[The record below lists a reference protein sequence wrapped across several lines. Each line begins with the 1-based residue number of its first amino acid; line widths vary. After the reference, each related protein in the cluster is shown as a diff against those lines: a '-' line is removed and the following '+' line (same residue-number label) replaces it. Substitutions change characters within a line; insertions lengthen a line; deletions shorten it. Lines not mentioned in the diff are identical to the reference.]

1 MDLSDRKKKILSAV
15 IETNIKNKNAQAVS
29 SKQLQEDYLP
39 MLSSATIRNELNALE
54 EMGYLTHLHT
64 SSGRVPTRVGYEK
77 YINELMH
84 EKKLTQREREAIK
97 SNFAQ
102 KLVNVRDIIERSAKT
117 ISKATNYASVV
128 YSGPSRNA
136 IIEDIKLYPVSATT
150 QLIIVVTDE
159 KVINELANLGT
170 NDEDNLKSA
179 GDVLKEL
186 FIGKP
191 LSLIKDREFRD
202 KVVNKQ
208 LKKYKDVFDKV
219 LDAIQASE
227 EHLLNEITIAGKDK
241 LIEYPEFN
249 DVEKLKKTVSALEKS
264 ETIIPIMSNNDD
276 VELSINFGEDNSG
289 LEDCSV
295 VTVSCNV
302 QGKPKITAGV
312 IGPMRM
318 DYPKAISVLKEVAET
333 IENSL
338 KEGDYWW
345 TKKNKKTVA
354 MKTKNVANKIAT
366 KKNIAVAKNLKNKL
380 TN

>member
-64 SSGRVPTRVGYEK
+64 SSGRVPTKVGYEK
-77 YINELMH
+77 YINELMR
-84 EKKLTQREREAIK
+84 ERKLTPREREAIK
-97 SNFAQ
+97 SNFAK
-102 KLVNVRDIIERSAKT
+102 KLVNIRDIIERSAKT

-170 NDEDNLKSA
+170 NDEENLKSA
-179 GDVLKEL
+179 GEVLKEL

-264 ETIIPIMSNNDD
+264 ETIIPIMSSSEDL
-276 VELSINFGEDNSG
+276 ELSISFGENNSG

-295 VTVSCNV
+295 ITVSCNV

-338 KEGDYWW
+338 KEGDY
-345 TKKNKKTVA
+345 
-354 MKTKNVANKIAT
+354 
-366 KKNIAVAKNLKNKL
+366 
-380 TN
+380 

>member
-15 IETNIKNKNAQAVS
+15 IETNIKNKNAEAVS

-39 MLSSATIRNELNALE
+39 TLSSATIRNELNALE

-84 EKKLTQREREAIK
+84 EKKLTAREKETIQ
-97 SNFAQ
+97 SNFAK
-102 KLVNVRDIIERSAKT
+102 KLVGIRDVIERSAKT
-117 ISKATNYASVV
+117 ISKVTNYASVV

-136 IIEDIKLYPVSATT
+136 IIEDIKLYPVSQTT
-150 QLIIVVTDE
+150 QLIVVVTDE

-170 NDEDNLKSA
+170 NDENNLKSA
-179 GDVLKEL
+179 ADVLKEL
-186 FIGKP
+186 FVGKP

-227 EHLLNEITIAGKDK
+227 EHLSNEITIAGKDK
-241 LIEYPEFN
+241 LLDYPEFN
-249 DVEKLKKTVSALEKS
+249 DIDRLKKTVSALEKN
-264 ETIIPIMSNNDD
+264 ETIIPIMSNGEDL
-276 VELSINFGEDNSG
+276 ELSINLCDDNSG

-295 VTVSCNV
+295 ITVSCNV
-302 QGKPKITAGV
+302 EGKPKITAGV

-338 KEGDYWW
+338 KEGDY
-345 TKKNKKTVA
+345 
-354 MKTKNVANKIAT
+354 
-366 KKNIAVAKNLKNKL
+366 
-380 TN
+380 

>member
-15 IETNIKNKNAQAVS
+15 IETNIKSKNAGAVS
-29 SKQLQEDYLP
+29 SKQLQEDFLP
-39 MLSSATIRNELNALE
+39 SLSSATIRNELNALE

-77 YINELMH
+77 YINELMR
-84 EKKLTQREREAIK
+84 EKKLTQKEKEAIQ
-97 SNFAQ
+97 SNFAK

-136 IIEDIKLYPVSATT
+136 IIEDIKLYPVSQTT
-150 QLIIVVTDE
+150 QLIVVVTDE

-170 NDEDNLKSA
+170 NDENNLKSA
-179 GDVLKEL
+179 AEVLKEL
-186 FIGKP
+186 FIGRP

-227 EHLLNEITIAGKDK
+227 EHLSNEITIAGKDK

-249 DVEKLKKTVSALEKS
+249 DIEKLKKTVSALEKS
-264 ETIIPIMSNNDD
+264 ETIIPIMSNGEDL
-276 VELSINFGEDNSG
+276 ELSINFGEDNSG

-295 VTVSCNV
+295 ITVSCNV

-338 KEGDYWW
+338 REGDY
-345 TKKNKKTVA
+345 
-354 MKTKNVANKIAT
+354 
-366 KKNIAVAKNLKNKL
+366 
-380 TN
+380 

>member
-1 MDLSDRKKKILSAV
+1 MDLSERKKKILSAV
-15 IETNIKNKNAQAVS
+15 IETNIKNKNATAVS

-77 YINELMH
+77 YINELMR
-84 EKKLTQREREAIK
+84 EKKLTQREKESIQ
-97 SNFAQ
+97 SNFAN
-102 KLVNVRDIIERSAKT
+102 KLVNIRDIIERSAKT

-136 IIEDIKLYPVSATT
+136 IIEDIKLYPVSKTT
-150 QLIIVVTDE
+150 QLIVVVTDE

-170 NDEDNLKSA
+170 NDEADLKSSA
-179 GDVLKEL
+179 DILKEL

-202 KVVNKQ
+202 KVVTKQ
-208 LKKYKDVFDKV
+208 LTKYKEVFDKV
-219 LDAIQASE
+219 LDAIWASHE
-227 EHLLNEITIAGKDK
+227 NASNEITIAGKDK
-241 LIEYPEFN
+241 LIDYPEFN
-249 DVEKLKKTVSALEKS
+249 DVDKLRKTVSALEKDK
-264 ETIIPIMSNNDD
+264 IIPIMSNNEDL
-276 VELSINFGEDNSG
+276 ELSINFCDDESG

-295 VTVSCNV
+295 ISISCNIE
-302 QGKPKITAGV
+302 GKPKITAGV

-338 KEGDYWW
+338 REGDY
-345 TKKNKKTVA
+345 
-354 MKTKNVANKIAT
+354 
-366 KKNIAVAKNLKNKL
+366 
-380 TN
+380 

>member
-1 MDLSDRKKKILSAV
+1 MDLSERKKKILSAV
-15 IETNIKNKNAQAVS
+15 IETNIKNKNATAVS

-64 SSGRVPTRVGYEK
+64 SSGRVPTKVGYEK
-77 YINELMH
+77 YINELMR
-84 EKKLTQREREAIK
+84 EKKLTQREKDAIQ

-102 KLVNVRDIIERSAKT
+102 KLVNIRDIIERSAKT

-136 IIEDIKLYPVSATT
+136 IIEDIKLYPVSKTT
-150 QLIIVVTDE
+150 QLIVVVTDE

-170 NDEDNLKSA
+170 NDESDLKSSA
-179 GDVLKEL
+179 DVLKEL
-186 FIGKP
+186 FVGRP
-191 LSLIKDREFRD
+191 LSLIKDREFRN
-202 KVVNKQ
+202 KVVTKQ
-208 LKKYKDVFDKV
+208 LTKYKEVFDKV
-219 LDAIQASE
+219 LDAILASE
-227 EHLLNEITIAGKDK
+227 EHSSNEITIAGKDK

-249 DVEKLKKTVSALEKS
+249 DVAKLKKTVSALEKN
-264 ETIIPIMSNNDD
+264 EKIIPIMSAGED
-276 VELSINFGEDNSG
+276 VELSINFCDDESG

-295 VTVSCNV
+295 VTISCNIE
-302 QGKPKITAGV
+302 GKPKITAGV

-338 KEGDYWW
+338 REGDY
-345 TKKNKKTVA
+345 
-354 MKTKNVANKIAT
+354 
-366 KKNIAVAKNLKNKL
+366 
-380 TN
+380 

>member
-1 MDLSDRKKKILSAV
+1 MDLSERKKKILSAV
-15 IETNIKNKNAQAVS
+15 IETNIKNKNATAVS

-77 YINELMH
+77 YINELMR
-84 EKKLTQREREAIK
+84 EKKLTQREKESIQ
-97 SNFAQ
+97 SNFAN
-102 KLVNVRDIIERSAKT
+102 KLVNIRDIIERSAKT

-136 IIEDIKLYPVSATT
+136 IIEDIKLYPVSKTT
-150 QLIIVVTDE
+150 QLIVVVTDE

-170 NDEDNLKSA
+170 NDEADLKSSA
-179 GDVLKEL
+179 DILKEL

-202 KVVNKQ
+202 KVVTKQ
-208 LKKYKDVFDKV
+208 LTKYKEVFDKV
-219 LDAIQASE
+219 LDAIWASQE
-227 EHLLNEITIAGKDK
+227 NASNEITIAGKDK
-241 LIEYPEFN
+241 LIDYPEFN
-249 DVEKLKKTVSALEKS
+249 DVDKLRKTVSALEKDK
-264 ETIIPIMSNNDD
+264 IIPIMSNNEDL
-276 VELSINFGEDNSG
+276 ELSINFCDDESG

-295 VTVSCNV
+295 ISISCNIE
-302 QGKPKITAGV
+302 GKPKITAGV

-338 KEGDYWW
+338 REGDY
-345 TKKNKKTVA
+345 
-354 MKTKNVANKIAT
+354 
-366 KKNIAVAKNLKNKL
+366 
-380 TN
+380 

>member
-179 GDVLKEL
+179 GEVLKEL

-295 VTVSCNV
+295 ITVSCNV

-338 KEGDYWW
+338 KEGDY
-345 TKKNKKTVA
+345 
-354 MKTKNVANKIAT
+354 
-366 KKNIAVAKNLKNKL
+366 
-380 TN
+380 

>member
-1 MDLSDRKKKILSAV
+1 MDLSERKKKILSAV
-15 IETNIKNKNAQAVS
+15 IETNIKNKNAEAVS

-39 MLSSATIRNELNALE
+39 SLSSATIRNELNTLE

-64 SSGRVPTRVGYEK
+64 SSGRVPTKIGYEK
-77 YINELMH
+77 YINELMR
-84 EKKLTQREREAIK
+84 EKKLSAKEKETIQ
-97 SNFAQ
+97 SNFAK
-102 KLVNVRDIIERSAKT
+102 KLVNIRDIIERSAKT
-117 ISKATNYASVV
+117 ISKVTNYASVV

-136 IIEDIKLYPVSATT
+136 LIEDIKLYPVSATT
-150 QLIIVVTDE
+150 QLIVVVTDE

-170 NDEDNLKSA
+170 NDEQDLKSA
-179 GDVLKEL
+179 SDVLKEL
-186 FIGKP
+186 FIGRP

-208 LKKYKDVFDKV
+208 LKQYKDVFDKV

-227 EHLLNEITIAGKDK
+227 EHSSNEITIAGKDK

-249 DVEKLKKTVSALEKS
+249 DIDKLKKTVSALEKS
-264 ETIIPIMSNNDD
+264 ETILPILSKDENM
-276 VELSINFGEDNSG
+276 ELSINFCEDNSG
-289 LEDCSV
+289 LDNCSV
-295 VTVSCNV
+295 ITVSCNV

-338 KEGDYWW
+338 REGDY
-345 TKKNKKTVA
+345 
-354 MKTKNVANKIAT
+354 
-366 KKNIAVAKNLKNKL
+366 
-380 TN
+380 